1 MTKQQIKALAVATHH
16 LHIGNTDAFLRS
28 VAALIRSASNQK
40 QKDAIK
46 VAAYDAQF
54 SVGNA

>member
-16 LHIGNTDAFLRS
+16 LHVGNTDAFLRS

-54 SVGNA
+54 GGL

>member
-1 MTKQQIKALAVATHH
+1 MTKQQIKALAVATYH
-16 LHIGNTDAFLRS
+16 LHVGNKDAFLRS

-54 SVGNA
+54 GGL